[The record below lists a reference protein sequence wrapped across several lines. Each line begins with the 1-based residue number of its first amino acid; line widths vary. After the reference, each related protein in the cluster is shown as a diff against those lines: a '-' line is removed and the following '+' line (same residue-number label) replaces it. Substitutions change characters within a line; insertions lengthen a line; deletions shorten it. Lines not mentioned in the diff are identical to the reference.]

1 MNRPAT
7 SKNPIVLSYYAMQRA
22 VGIIAL
28 TLPFALALGAMLA
41 PLLGPSH
48 HLPHPLLQHS
58 VSDYYYTPMRNYY
71 VCSLCAIAAFLVSSR
86 GYDLRDEITGYIAG
100 FLAFGVAFFPSFN
113 PNARRFTQEE
123 FTFGIVHTVCAALLF
138 LILAYICL
146 FLFRRSSPERPKTR
160 RKRDRNRIYVACGLI
175 MVGCMMLLITF
186 TVKSVI
192 ERRHS
197 SHWLFW
203 CEALALASFGFAWLT
218 KGEGFLRDKPHNHDH
233 TAHQQPVGA
242 S

>member
-1 MNRPAT
+1 MPPRPT
-7 SKNPIVLSYYAMQRA
+7 SNPIVLSYYAMQRA

-41 PLLGPSH
+41 SLIGPRH

-113 PNARRFTQEE
+113 PNGTHFTQQE
-123 FTFGIVHTVCAALLF
+123 FAFGVIHTVFAALMF

-146 FLFRRSSPERPKTR
+146 FLFRRSSPERPKTH
-160 RKRDRNRIYVACGLI
+160 RKRDRNRIYGACGLI
-175 MVGCMMLLITF
+175 MVACMILLVTF
-186 TVKSVI
+186 TVRSVV
-192 ERRHS
+192 ERRHT

-203 CEALALASFGFAWLT
+203 CETLALASFGVAWLT
-218 KGEGFLRDKPHNHDH
+218 KGEGFLRDKPHNHDQSTH
-233 TAHQQPVGA
+233 RQLVGTR
-242 S
+242 